1 MRLRTK
7 AALAATLAVATPALC
22 YAELVLDLRTPRSNL
37 AQVQAV
43 ASHISIQMADYH
55 RKIEA
60 MKVKHGPDAQ
70 TMLHTPGARFTTV
83 VHGVLVEE
91 GRLPF
96 EFNSVTGLFAIG
108 PRGRIETRFPFQL
121 DPRKLPAANE
131 RTAPADAVK
140 SRFAKELPARYL
152 DFDSR
157 DAMTDTCTGLS
168 RSDAPVLGTLV
179 RLEAATFCVIY
190 WKGTQ
195 SASMLIGVAL
205 APGDPWLRPFAR
217 RICRHLT
224 AIAIERIGAIDRE
237 APPDY
242 AACLLVDRPTR
253 TGASETLTAYVYEVR
268 RDATLALID

>member
-7 AALAATLAVATPALC
+7 AALAAAVAVATAGLC

-37 AQVQAV
+37 AQVQAL

-70 TMLHTPGARFTTV
+70 TTLHTPGARFTTV
-83 VHGVLVEE
+83 VDGVLVEE

-121 DPRKLPAANE
+121 DPRKLPTAHE
-131 RTAPADAVK
+131 REAPASAAK
-140 SRFAKELPARYL
+140 SRFAKELPAKYL
-152 DFDSR
+152 DFDSH
-157 DAMTDTCTGLS
+157 DAITDTCTGLS
-168 RSDAPVLGTLV
+168 RLDAPVLGALV
-179 RLEAATFCVIY
+179 PLEAATFCVIH
-190 WKGTQ
+190 WKGAQ
-195 SASMLIGVAL
+195 RASMLVGVAL
-205 APGDPWLRPFAR
+205 APGDPWLRPFTR
-217 RICRHLT
+217 RICRGLT
-224 AIAIERIGAIDRE
+224 AIAIQRIGEIDRE
-237 APPDY
+237 PPPDY
-242 AACLLVDRPTR
+242 AACVLVDRPTR
-253 TGASETLTAYVYEVR
+253 TGASETLTAHVYEVR